1 MAKSILEHFL
11 GHFDKAREYK
21 ASSRKNNHG
30 LETGYQEHLI
40 GPGIKD
46 GYFYDGTSHRLFK
59 ANMSHFGIDENSFMD
74 NDNKFVQ
81 AYERLRYIDF
91 IKVLSGPT
99 SEIKDAFRV
108 FDKAGIKT
116 AWLTFSRVDAKLQG
130 SQNHV
135 KVESDLHGVG
145 RVNEELTSDEIILKV
160 NPYYVADA
168 LTLMQAAECRTVE
181 LYISSYYLLIKGDRD
196 MEYLIVGM
204 RG

>member
-1 MAKSILEHFL
+1 MAKTILEHFL

-21 ASSRKNNHG
+21 ASSRKGNHG
-30 LETGYQEHLI
+30 LEAGYQEHLI

-46 GYFYDGTSHRLFK
+46 GYFYDGTAHRLFK

-81 AYERLRYIDF
+81 AYERLYKDDF
-91 IKVLSGPT
+91 VKVLSGPT

-108 FDKAGIKT
+108 FDKADIKV

-168 LTLMQAAECRTVE
+168 LTLMQAVECHTVE
-181 LYISSYYLLIKGDRD
+181 LYIRGTYLLIKGDRD
-196 MEYLIVGM
+196 MTYLIMGV
-204 RG
+204 R

>member
-21 ASSRKNNHG
+21 ASSRKSNHG

-46 GYFYDGTSHRLFK
+46 GYFYDGTAHRLFK
-59 ANMSHFGIDENSFMD
+59 ANMSHFGIDENSFME

-81 AYERLRYIDF
+81 AYERLYQDDF

-99 SEIKDAFRV
+99 SEIRDAFRV

-168 LTLMQAAECRTVE
+168 LTLMQAVECHTVE
-181 LYISSYYLLIKGDRD
+181 LLIRGTYLLIKGDHD
-196 MEYLIVGM
+196 MTYLIMGV
-204 RG
+204 R

>member
-11 GHFDKAREYK
+11 SHFDKAREYK

-46 GYFYDGTSHRLFK
+46 GYFYDGTAHRLFR
-59 ANMSHFGIDENSFMD
+59 ANMKQFGIDENSFME

-81 AYERLRYIDF
+81 AYERLYQDDF
-91 IKVLSGPT
+91 TKVLSGPT

-108 FDKAGIKT
+108 FDKAGIKV

-168 LTLMQAAECRTVE
+168 LTLMQAVECRTVE
-181 LYISSYYLLIKGDRD
+181 LYIRGTYLLIKGDRD
-196 MEYLIVGM
+196 MTYLIMGV
-204 RG
+204 R